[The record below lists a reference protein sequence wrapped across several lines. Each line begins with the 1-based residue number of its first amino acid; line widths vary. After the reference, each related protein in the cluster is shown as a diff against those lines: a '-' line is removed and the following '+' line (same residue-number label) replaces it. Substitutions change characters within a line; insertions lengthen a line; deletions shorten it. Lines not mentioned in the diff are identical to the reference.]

1 MVSRLFIISLFLF
14 PYSLQSSDCKVLKP
28 EISQTYEGKCRRNL
42 AHGFGTAR
50 GEDYFEGQFRKGL
63 PHGTGVY
70 VWSNGDTYAGEFR
83 NGMKHGLGRYTIAE
97 SDSAFVGL
105 WNNDK
110 FVRIVDLK
118 EKEEPNYKIYYQR
131 NLTRTRFAR
140 TGDGNKVLF
149 SLADGGG
156 NRPASAMNI
165 FGTSGFQ
172 INYGRFF
179 GFEDVTFPFEGRI
192 SFTAPSRSG
201 LVVYQIELFFTINQP
216 GIWEITLTY

>member
-1 MVSRLFIISLFLF
+1 MASGIFIIALLLL
-14 PYSLQSSDCKVLKP
+14 PGILKSSDCRVLKS

-42 AHGFGTAR
+42 AHGFGKAR

-83 NGMKHGLGRYTIAE
+83 KGMKHGMGRFTIAE
-97 SDSAFVGL
+97 SDSAFVGI
-105 WNNDK
+105 WNNDE
-110 FVRIVDLK
+110 FVRIVKPDEK
-118 EKEEPNYKIYYQR
+118 EKPAYRIHYQR
-131 NLTRTRFAR
+131 NLTRARFVR

-149 SLADGGG
+149 NLADEGGT
-156 NRPASAMNI
+156 RPVSAMNI

-179 GFEDVTFPFEGRI
+179 GFEDVTFPFEGKI

-201 LVVYQIELFFTINQP
+201 LVVYQIELFFTINEP
-216 GIWEITLTY
+216 GIWEITLNY